1 MTAKTL
7 AVNVLLALSVCV
19 LAVTLVLLLTPEV
32 SSADILEWVT
42 HTPPSPC
49 ACAFTDG

>member
-7 AVNVLLALSVCV
+7 AVIVLLVLAVCV
-19 LAVTLVLLLTPEV
+19 LAATLVLLLTLDV
-32 SSADILEWVT
+32 SSADILRWLVT
-42 HTPPSPC
+42 QPPSPC